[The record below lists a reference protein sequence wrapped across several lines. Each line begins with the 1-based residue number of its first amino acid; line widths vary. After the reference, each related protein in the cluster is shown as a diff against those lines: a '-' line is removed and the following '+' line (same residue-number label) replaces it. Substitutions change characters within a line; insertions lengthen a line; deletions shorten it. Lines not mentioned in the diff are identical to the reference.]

1 MAKLRAEGY
10 YTLIKNLIYRPLL
23 KDKYWKRCYS
33 VYRMLFEEIGRIVR
47 INHTYVNHTYTY
59 VPIYH
64 QASSSLLSTDF
75 QTET

>member
-1 MAKLRAEGY
+1 
-10 YTLIKNLIYRPLL
+10 
-23 KDKYWKRCYS
+23 
-33 VYRMLFEEIGRIVR
+33 MLFVEIGRIVR

-75 QTET
+75 RQKPKLTHVNQCCSTIQCLPIPVV